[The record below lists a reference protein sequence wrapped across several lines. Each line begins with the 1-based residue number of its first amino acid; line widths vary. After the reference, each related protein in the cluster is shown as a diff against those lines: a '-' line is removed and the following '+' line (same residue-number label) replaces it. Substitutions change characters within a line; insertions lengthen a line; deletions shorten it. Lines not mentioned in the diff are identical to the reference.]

1 MTPMGPCASARGA
14 CLNSPSC
21 TVMSK
26 PVDLGR
32 RMSSAAA
39 PKAKAWAIAAVAK
52 AGKRR
57 RPDKDDCP
65 SILSNSLRVLD
76 CSSHGCAHA
85 LFDARPTA
93 GQQKASEFERGP
105 PVVRTPGDAPDMAQI
120 GDGEARRGA
129 LGIEDT
135 GVASAGERG
144 HEGRVSLTER
154 TFLLGGGRL
163 ARRGWIVAARRAAVA
178 RHVERDRA
186 GLPRQRQG
194 RRLRDDVPGNER
206 RKEKYPDQRECA
218 PPASGA
224 YGSPPTPCPDN
235 RHAPSGGKAGCGATV
250 TCRSDVPL

>member
-57 RPDKDDCP
+57 RPDKDDCL

-76 CSSHGCAHA
+76 CSSHGCRTRCSTRAAH
-85 LFDARPTA
+85 
-93 GQQKASEFERGP
+93 GWSSKASEFERGAP
-105 PVVRTPGDAPDMAQI
+105 IVRTPGGAPDMAQI

-129 LGIEDT
+129 FGIEDT

-154 TFLLGGGRL
+154 TFLLGCGWL

-194 RRLRDDVPGNER
+194 RRLRD
-206 RKEKYPDQRECA
+206 
-218 PPASGA
+218 
-224 YGSPPTPCPDN
+224 
-235 RHAPSGGKAGCGATV
+235 
-250 TCRSDVPL
+250 